1 MARELKQQ
9 TGRDV
14 TIKFY
19 WAAGQADHSAA
30 YLAPRLRAILV
41 SDDSDGPGDLGA
53 ALEIIQAELDDGV
66 VVFGALRDLSR

>member
-1 MARELKQQ
+1 MTSDA
-9 TGRDV
+9 T
-14 TIKFY
+14 
-19 WAAGQADHSAA
+19 
-30 YLAPRLRAILV
+30 LAPRLRAILV